1 MSKNIIE
8 KIINGGHT
16 DMHNLL
22 LNENILNERI
32 KNKQDVLG
40 RNDYILTGIKNN
52 LDLPR
57 FIVNNKDKY
66 KEYFNE

>member
-1 MSKNIIE
+1 
-8 KIINGGHT
+8 
-16 DMHNLL
+16 MHNLL